1 MKIKLD
7 SRSSRIAVLGQ
18 RRATKAYPV
27 MTQAITTHLT
37 SCLRSVDS
45 KFGTTAMNSC
55 ETFSLSS
62 MFQGCPHVTL
72 VEQGCPSVPQQLEL
86 NGSSLSI
93 CVGQPE
99 HNGPQLGEQE
109 KRQAVLLIPWTS
121 KLTHN
126 LRYSLKCNP
135 NKSART
141 VKLGGGRHC
150 LRRHSFSAIH
160 GKGAEQT
167 THKLAHSLKLTDT
180 KNQITLSY
188 ELPTGGTTS
197 PWKQEVLYTHT
208 HRYI

>member
-93 CVGQPE
+93 CVGQSE
-99 HNGPQLGEQE
+99 RNGPQLGQQHN
-109 KRQAVLLIPWTS
+109 KNMWFSFPGQQAIQLLSAFKCIQAVQQ
-121 KLTHN
+121 
-126 LRYSLKCNP
+126 SLETEGP
-135 NKSART
+135 
-141 VKLGGGRHC
+141 
-150 LRRHSFSAIH
+150 
-160 GKGAEQT
+160 
-167 THKLAHSLKLTDT
+167 
-180 KNQITLSY
+180 
-188 ELPTGGTTS
+188 
-197 PWKQEVLYTHT
+197 T
-208 HRYI
+208 HRRGACPCVFHRIEPAGDCHLFFY

>member
-93 CVGQPE
+93 CVGRSGR
-99 HNGPQLGEQE
+99 NGPQLGQQ
-109 KRQAVLLIPWTS
+109 KKHVVLIPWTS
-121 KLTHN
+121 PDLLTHAIQ
-126 LRYSLKCNP
+126 LLSAFKCIQAVQQSL
-135 NKSART
+135 
-141 VKLGGGRHC
+141 
-150 LRRHSFSAIH
+150 
-160 GKGAEQT
+160 E
-167 THKLAHSLKLTDT
+167 
-180 KNQITLSY
+180 
-188 ELPTGGTTS
+188 TGG
-197 PWKQEVLYTHT
+197 PTHT
-208 HRYI
+208 H